1 MWVSFCWQTSHL
13 HRWQR
18 VVMYSEEGHLPRDSG
33 LLWFQC
39 WAGNTCHCPVW
50 WGLCSLERQHKCGL
64 GPVFINCSLITV
76 QSAEMLSSWPACWHL
91 DPCPHPALGAPL
103 VAVWT
108 LPSLLPIPGLGQP
121 LRHGPV
127 SSLFLTEGFGQGMT
141 PCGCWVYC
149 CFCLF
154 PSGCPSQPIQLLWL
168 REFENLLFSSCHGSV
183 STMMTPA
190 ISTYRD
196 FRKLSNMTWKCSE
209 PSLEALGLLLD
220 CLCLFIKV

>member
-64 GPVFINCSLITV
+64 GPVFINCSLTTV

-108 LPSLLPIPGLGQP
+108 LPSLLGL
-121 LRHGPV
+121 
-127 SSLFLTEGFGQGMT
+127 
-141 PCGCWVYC
+141 PC
-149 CFCLF
+149 
-154 PSGCPSQPIQLLWL
+154 SPSQALASPCAMDQLAPCSSQRDSARAWPPVDAGSTAVSACSQVVALLSPSSCSGW
-168 REFENLLFSSCHGSV
+168 ENLKTCSS
-183 STMMTPA
+183 PA
-190 ISTYRD
+190 VMAVFPQWWHRQFLPTEI
-196 FRKLSNMTWKCSE
+196 
-209 PSLEALGLLLD
+209 LEN
-220 CLCLFIKV
+220 CLIWPGNAVNQA

>member
-1 MWVSFCWQTSHL
+1 MVIH
-13 HRWQR
+13 
-18 VVMYSEEGHLPRDSG
+18 SEEGHLPRDSG

-39 WAGNTCHCPVW
+39 WAGNTRHCPVW

-64 GPVFINCSLITV
+64 GPVFINCSPDHCPV
-76 QSAEMLSSWPACWHL
+76 CRNAELLTCLLAPRSLPL
-91 DPCPHPALGAPL
+91 PCPGSTPSGSVDTAFTAR
-103 VAVWT
+103 
-108 LPSLLPIPGLGQP
+108 PSLLPMPGLGQP

-141 PCGCWVYC
+141 PCRCWVHC

-154 PSGCPSQPIQLLWL
+154 PSGCPSQSIQLLWL
-168 REFENLLFSSCHGSV
+168 REFETLLFSSCHGSV